1 VNVDYNAYYYKVE
14 IQNVCNTNTLEGNI
28 SSSILLNAIQT
39 EVSNHLKWSKYVD
52 WNTGVEKYV
61 IEKLNLA
68 GQWEVIDTVPGS
80 TTEWEEE

>member
-1 VNVDYNAYYYKVE
+1 
-14 IQNVCNTNTLEGNI
+14 VCNTNTLEGNI

-52 WNTGVEKYV
+52 WNTGVERYV

-68 GQWEVIDTVPGS
+68 GQWEVIETVPGS